1 MGNFVKDGVVYTL
14 CPRDDVH
21 CCSQRAPAAA
31 AAAASDDDVVRIG
44 DDLYL
49 VTAVDSSLNL
59 SSDLSGQSVNQSIR
73 MSICISLHYLTTS
86 SLQVCTPFL
95 KASLKLYS
103 TDIVLFQFMWKIVP
117 HSWRCV
123 VRTRDNRTIHTYA
136 ARCCAAPVKRFWC
149 FTSAAQQRA
158 ARV

>member
-14 CPRDDVH
+14 CPCDDVH
-21 CCSQRAPAAA
+21 CCSQRAPAAAA

-49 VTAVDSSLNL
+49 VTAVDSPLNL
-59 SSDLSGQSVNQSIR
+59 SSDLSGQSINQSECR
-73 MSICISLHYLTTS
+73 FVSHYTISQLSHN

-123 VRTRDNRTIHTYA
+123 VRTRDQRNGPFTHTL
-136 ARCCAAPVKRFWC
+136 RCAGKTFLVFY
-149 FTSAAQQRA
+149 
-158 ARV
+158 